1 MASIGDRPAVLVVDD
16 EIIIAQLVADMLG
29 SEGYDVDIAPHGVAA
44 LESLAKRRYDLIL
57 SDLRMPQ
64 LDGIGLFRAVQ
75 ERFPELLRR
84 FVFITGTSEH
94 NDYQEFIEELS
105 VPVLTKP
112 FDMAELQRL
121 AREVL
126 SGPAR

>member
-1 MASIGDRPAVLVVDD
+1 MASMGGRPAVLVVDD
-16 EIIIAQLVADMLG
+16 ESIIAQLVADMLG
-29 SEGYDVDIAPHGVAA
+29 SDGYDVDIAPHGVAA
-44 LESLAKRRYDLIL
+44 LESLAKRRYDLVL

-64 LDGIGLFRAVQ
+64 LDGLGFFRAVQ
-75 ERFPELLRR
+75 ERFPELVGR

-94 NDYQEFIEELS
+94 DDYQEFIEVLS

-112 FDMAELQRL
+112 FDMTELQRL

-126 SGPAR
+126 SGPTS